1 MKEQACHRVHAPS
14 VLGDERRPAGPVT
27 MWGGR
32 KRCRRPCIRGSGRW
46 MQCAQL
52 SGLAQWSACWA
63 HNPKV
68 RGSKPRS
75 ATRAL
80 RPPTVVESWRSGT
93 QASSSSKPA
102 AECPCPVSWGLL
114 AGLVASSPRGRGQHH
129 TTGPVPWLPPPDAI
143 CIHSGLAQWLAC
155 WADNPKVRGSK
166 PRSATRALRPPTVVD
181 PWRSGT
187 QASSSSEP
195 AAECPCPVSW
205 GLLAG
210 LVGSTP
216 QGRGQHHT
224 TGRVPWV
231 PPPDAVCIHSGLA
244 QWLACWA
251 HNPKVRGS
259 KPRSATWKLWPSIA
273 VDFVELWPPGLKK
286 QQAYQ
291 GMRVPLYAGG

>member
-1 MKEQACHRVHAPS
+1 MDRNHGPL
-14 VLGDERRPAGPVT
+14 LGR
-27 MWGGR
+27 
-32 KRCRRPCIRGSGRW
+32 
-46 MQCAQL
+46 
-52 SGLAQWSACWA
+52 SGLPQWSTRGALAPRPRQAASLPRSALAPLRLHSGCRSPNLPLAREACVPSGLPLWLACWA

-93 QASSSSKPA
+93 QASSSSK
-102 AECPCPVSWGLL
+102 
-114 AGLVASSPRGRGQHH
+114 
-129 TTGPVPWLPPPDAI
+129 
-143 CIHSGLAQWLAC
+143 
-155 WADNPKVRGSK
+155 
-166 PRSATRALRPPTVVD
+166 
-181 PWRSGT
+181 
-187 QASSSSEP
+187 P

-259 KPRSATWKLWPSIA
+259 KPRSATRALRPPT
-273 VDFVELWPPGLKK
+273 VVEPWRSGT
-286 QQAYQ
+286 QASSSSKPAAECPCPVAPAQ
-291 GMRVPLYAGG
+291 